1 MVLELGLALLRG
13 GLEHRTLIRRM
24 ARSEADQ
31 LLGVAGPKIGVVGLD
46 GLFQGPVEGLV
57 LRGHGMVG
65 GALEDRQAFRLL
77 CDEGNGLDTRGP
89 RADHGDP
96 LPGEVHPFLGPT
108 SRVIDRAR
116 VGIGASDVRH
126 VGHG

>member
-1 MVLELGLALLRG
+1 MGWRFETHKFLCV
-13 GLEHRTLIRRM
+13 T
-24 ARSEADQ
+24 
-31 LLGVAGPKIGVVGLD
+31 GPKVGVIGLD
-46 GLFQGPVEGLV
+46 RLFQGPVEGLV

-89 RADHGDP
+89 RANYGDP
-96 LPGEVHPFLGPT
+96 LPGEIHPFLGPA
-108 SRVIDRAR
+108 SGVIDRAR